1 FVDSLRLRVLLVQAD
16 AQQTQSRVQGVELRR
31 RRRCEH
37 RSVHDSQCGVDERG
51 TGPPASAETATG
63 VEQIENIDGGRD
75 LVRVRL
81 SDLVCQP
88 VEGRSEEHTSEL
100 QSRLDLV
107 CRLLLE

>member
-1 FVDSLRLRVLLVQAD
+1 QIRLRQIQRLGDANSVGLARGPNLFGGHPVFVDALRLRVLLVQAD

-63 VEQIENIDGGRD
+63 VEQIE
-75 LVRVRL
+75 
-81 SDLVCQP
+81 
-88 VEGRSEEHTSEL
+88 
-100 QSRLDLV
+100 
-107 CRLLLE
+107 